1 MSVGNGLP
9 IMEVPMAVSFL
20 PLQFLGV
27 LLRMSHGEIALT
39 YSPTIPLPHQS
50 HHSTHSITN
59 NEQMCQGGVVSQRVH
74 LDSLGSTRATL
85 PINVTTLKMSV

>member
-59 NEQMCQGGVVSQRVH
+59 NEQMCQGGWFHKEFIWIH
-74 LDSLGSTRATL
+74 LGQQGQHYL
-85 PINVTTLKMSV
+85 